1 MEDNK
6 SGVKVSEAM
15 TKNPIIAKPD
25 DILPRCARKM
35 LSHNVGCIIIEKDK
49 KLLGIATEKDFVE
62 QAIGK
67 ELNTNKTKIKEI
79 MSTGMVITTKPD
91 AGLIEAIRI
100 MVREDVRRLPVIKNG
115 KLVGLLTMRDVL
127 KIQPK
132 FLKEFTSYILREK
145 K

>member
-1 MEDNK
+1 MKENK

-15 TKNPIIAKPD
+15 AKNPIIAKPD
-25 DILPRCARKM
+25 DLLPHCARKM
-35 LSHNVGCIIIEKDK
+35 LSHNVGCIIIEKNK
-49 KLLGIATEKDFVE
+49 GLVGIATEKDFVE

-67 ELNTNKTKIKEI
+67 ELNTNKTKIKDI
-79 MSTGMVITTKPD
+79 MSRGMMITIKPD
-91 AGLIEAIRI
+91 ADLIDAIKI

-132 FLKEFTSYILREK
+132 LLKEFTPYILKEK